1 MGAHGGNGS
10 SVKLA
15 LQAIALRQFYPG
27 SAIRL
32 STRGLAWHGAVVPSP
47 TSRSYR
53 LGLIARDERTR
64 PDVYVT
70 APQLQP
76 DCSGRLPHVW
86 DDGSLCL
93 CARGEWRPNDLYVD
107 TVIPWASEW
116 LFFYEIWKATAI
128 WMGDEVGAA
137 EKQTESV
144 LYRFADW
151 GGDRREVESAEH
163 NVAKEKAT

>member
-1 MGAHGGNGS
+1 MVANGGNCN

-15 LQAIALRQFYPG
+15 LQAIALRQYFPG
-27 SAIRL
+27 STIRL
-32 STRGLAWHGAVVPSP
+32 SPRGLTWHGTVVPSP
-47 TSRSYR
+47 TSRSYQ
-53 LGLIARDERTR
+53 LGLIARAERTR
-64 PDVYVT
+64 PDVHVI

-76 DCSGRLPHVW
+76 DDSGRLPHVW

-93 CARGEWRPNDLYVD
+93 CGRGEWQCNDLYVD

-151 GGDRREVESAEH
+151 SGDRREAGFTER
-163 NVAKEKAT
+163 NIAKKKTS

>member
-1 MGAHGGNGS
+1 
-10 SVKLA
+10 VKLA
-15 LQAIALRQFYPG
+15 LQAVALHQFYPG
-27 SAIRL
+27 STIRL
-32 STRGLAWHGAVVPSP
+32 STRGLTWHGTVVPSP
-47 TSRSYR
+47 MSRSYR
-53 LGLIARDERTR
+53 IGLTARDERTR
-64 PDVYVT
+64 PDVYVI

-76 DCSGRLPHVW
+76 DGGGRLPHVW

-93 CARGEWRPNDLYVD
+93 CATGEWRSNDLYVD
-107 TVIPWASEW
+107 TLIPWASEW

-151 GGDRREVESAEH
+151 SGDRRKAESAES
-163 NVAKEKAT
+163 NVAKKKTS